1 MQPVNKSPRVPFYL
15 SKEHRNQQLAGNFI
29 IHLQPYLRAI
39 AATLLGFVLAAQT
52 GFSQPLPEKGV
63 PPLQNYAPAEYQH
76 QGKIWD
82 IEAAPNGMVYMAAD
96 KGMLEYDG
104 NEWKS
109 FKGSKGIT
117 RAVLVESDSLI
128 FTGSDR
134 DFGVWKRDKYMEFEY
149 RSLYPFKDDL
159 TDINEEFWSVLS
171 IDDTIFFISADN
183 IYVYENENLTKIPA
197 PDTIESSFVE
207 NGVLYFADSSQ
218 GFFKLEDLSPKKI
231 FDLREDEPIEIIG
244 IFETD
249 EGLTLVTTNNGLY
262 RYTSGRLTPLENQ
275 LSRKL
280 RTANA
285 FSFDTI
291 GDTHL
296 AFGTILEGVFISDLE
311 GRIVHYIN
319 KNKGLQNNT
328 ILSLHYSPAGTLWLG
343 MDYGVSRMDL
353 SSEFTFFYDYRGNFG
368 TGNSAVLTDNS
379 EFYLGTNQGLYRSD
393 WDDLNN
399 ESELYDFTL
408 VPNTEGQV
416 WTLETID
423 NQLWIGHDNG
433 LFVLEDEEL
442 NQIGNGRGVWTI
454 QPYRDVLL
462 AGTYNGIYILEKREG
477 EWRYTKQM
485 ELILGSSNQII
496 PDTND
501 DDLLWIN
508 IPNFGVIQATVD
520 ENLYPVNREIFLSSE
535 FSGSEHYIRKGKN
548 GIEVVTDNYTYE
560 YNRATNEFNEKM
572 RSVNKH
578 QLEDQ
583 LVRNAESALL
593 NEQYEFFPVYN
604 GFALKNLSMDT
615 NRDESSYNLV
625 LRTIQAFTNEERR
638 DFNNGAAIPYNF
650 DNLNIRSIVPNQD
663 DVQYQYT
670 TADQDE
676 WSEWSSDGT
685 IELIGLEYGLHIISV
700 RAMVDG
706 VTTPILQISF
716 RLNTPWYLT
725 WYAYL
730 FYFLLLL
737 LMIYLLYVWQGIT
750 LDRQKKYLLSVQRN
764 YLNEQKQRHKQ
775 QLQRVEEQKLQAE
788 YEQVK
793 AQLKSKTIEL
803 ATKAKENDEK
813 NKILKTLKEKFE
825 KLADNPESLK
835 RRTAE
840 IKSILDSHINSEDN
854 TFEIQIDELHQEF
867 FESLRADYP
876 ELTRYDL
883 RLCAYIKIGFDSK
896 EISDMLNIKPS
907 SVYISRSRLR
917 KKLGIDSDEDLHNFL
932 NSV

>member
-1 MQPVNKSPRVPFYL
+1 MQSMYNSPRVRFYL
-15 SKEHRNQQLAGNFI
+15 SKQHRNQQLAGNYI
-29 IHLQPYLRAI
+29 IRLKQYARAI
-39 AATLLGFVLAAQT
+39 AAAVLSLVLASQI
-52 GFSQPLPEKGV
+52 GFSQNLPEKGV

-82 IEAAPNGMVYMAAD
+82 IETSPNGMVYMAAD

-104 NEWKS
+104 KEWKS

-117 RAVLVESDSLI
+117 RSVLVKSDSLI

-134 DFGVWKRDKYMEFEY
+134 DFGVWKRNRYLEFEY
-149 RSLYPFKDDL
+149 RSLYPFKEDL
-159 TDINEEFWSVLS
+159 SEVNEEFWSVLS

-183 IYVYENENLTKIPA
+183 IYVYKDENLTKIPA

-207 NGVLYFADSSQ
+207 NGVLYFTDRSQ
-218 GFFKLEDLSPKKI
+218 GFFKLEGLSPKKLL
-231 FDLREDEPIEIIG
+231 DYPGDETIEIIG
-244 IFETD
+244 IFETGD
-249 EGLTLVTTNNGLY
+249 GLNLVTTNNGLY
-262 RYTSGRLTPLENQ
+262 RYASGSLKPLENQ
-275 LSRKL
+275 LSREL

-285 FSFDTI
+285 FSFDKI
-291 GDTHL
+291 SDTHL
-296 AFGTILEGVFISDLE
+296 AFGTILEGVFISDLD
-311 GRIVHYIN
+311 GTIVHYIN

-328 ILSLHYSPAGTLWLG
+328 ILSLHYSRAGTLWLG

-353 SSEFTFFYDYRGNFG
+353 SSKFTFFYDYRGNFG
-368 TGNSAVLTDNS
+368 TGNSAVLTNNS

-399 ESELYDFTL
+399 ESEFYDFNL
-408 VPNTEGQV
+408 VPDTEGQV

-423 NQLWIGHDNG
+423 NQIWIGHDNG
-433 LFVLEDEEL
+433 LFVLDDEKL
-442 NQIGNGRGVWTI
+442 KRIGNGQGVWTI

-462 AGTYNGIYILEKREG
+462 AGTYNGISVLEKSEG

-496 PDTND
+496 PDYND

-508 IPNFGVIQATVD
+508 IPNFGVIKATVD

-535 FSGSEHYIRKGKN
+535 FTGSEHYIRQGKD
-548 GIEVVTDNYTYE
+548 GIEVLTDDYKYE
-560 YNRATNEFNEKM
+560 YNQVAKEFNE
-572 RSVNKH
+572 RVRTVTKH

-583 LVRNAESALL
+583 LIRNAESTLL
-593 NEQYEFFPVYN
+593 NENYEFFPVYN
-604 GFALKNLSMDT
+604 GFALKNLSMDV
-615 NRDESSYNLV
+615 NR
-625 LRTIQAFTNEERR
+625 EERSYTLILR
-638 DFNNGAAIPYNF
+638 SIEAFNNENRKGVFNGATLPYTF
-650 DNLNIRSIVPNQD
+650 DNLSIRSIVPNQD
-663 DVQYQYT
+663 DVQYQFKT
-670 TADQDE
+670 EDQQE
-676 WSEWSSDGT
+676 WSEWSSEGT
-685 IELIGLEYGLHIISV
+685 IELIGLEYGLHTISA
-700 RAMVDG
+700 RAMVEG
-706 VTTPILQISF
+706 VTTPVLQISF
-716 RLNTPWYLT
+716 RINTPWYLT

-825 KLADNPESLK
+825 KLADNPESVK

-840 IKSILDSHINSEDN
+840 IKNILDSHINSEDN

-876 ELTRYDL
+876 DLTRYDL

-932 NSV
+932 NSI